1 MVLESFPRLAVFHM
15 ARKHQ
20 ESGNSFLRAAEAKL
34 RERLPN
40 DWLIRRR
47 ATPSDDPFD
56 ARLTIGPSAQES
68 ATILVE
74 AKTRVGPRDV
84 QPFAD
89 RWRRSKAD
97 EPWMLVAPYLSPRTR
112 ELLEAAGAN
121 YIDDT
126 GNVLVT
132 LRKPAVF
139 IRTIGADSDPS
150 PVESKLRSL
159 KGPAASRVVRAILDF
174 KPPYG
179 ISGLAERAGSPL
191 STVHR
196 VVDLIDT
203 EGLLER
209 EPRGPITSVD
219 WQGLLQRWTS
229 EYGLSDSNRV
239 ETYIEPR
246 GLDRL
251 LERLRS
257 SQLDYAVTGSLAAAR
272 LAPIAATRLGMVFV
286 DGDADDAAETLGLT
300 PTDVGANVFLIEPF
314 DRVAFERGELDDGI
328 RYAAPSQVAADLA
341 KSPGRGPSES
351 VALIKWMAANEDA
364 WRS

>member
-1 MVLESFPRLAVFHM
+1 MLEFSHSAVFHVT
-15 ARKHQ
+15 RKLQ
-20 ESGNSFLRAAEAKL
+20 QGDSSLIRDA
-34 RERLPN
+34 ERLLR
-40 DWLIRRR
+40 DRL
-47 ATPSDDPFD
+47 PSDWPLRREAAPGDSPFD
-56 ARLTIGPSAQES
+56 ARFTIGPSAREN
-68 ATILVE
+68 ATMLVE

-84 QPFAD
+84 QRLIERWSAFDAD
-89 RWRRSKAD
+89 G
-97 EPWMLVAPYLSPRTR
+97 PWLLVSSYLSPRTR
-112 ELLEAAGAN
+112 ELLEASGTN
-121 YIDDT
+121 YVDRT

-132 LRKPAVF
+132 LSGPAVF
-139 IRTIGADSDPS
+139 IRTSGADTDPS

-159 KGPAASRVVRAILDF
+159 KGPAASRVVRALLDF

-196 VVDLIDT
+196 VVDLLDV

-219 WQGLLQRWTS
+219 WEGLLQRWIT

-239 ETYIEPR
+239 ERYIEPR
-246 GLDRL
+246 GLERL
-251 LERLRS
+251 LDRLRS
-257 SQLDYAVTGSLAAAR
+257 SQLDYAVTGSLAATR
-272 LAPIAATRLGMVFV
+272 LAPIAATRLGTVFV
-286 DGDADDAAETLGLT
+286 EGDTADAAETLGLT

-314 DRVAFERGELDDGI
+314 DPVALERGEVDDGI

-351 VALIKWMAANEDA
+351 AALVKWMAANEDA